1 MQDEIPESVA
11 RAIGYACGVIAVGM
25 AILGFFAIWA
35 LANKP
40 SLPLMFAGLLCC
52 GLSLLMYRWAG
63 ALLGRLDTRDRLVVS
78 KFFYSA
84 FGALLVGLVVFSL
97 AATSVRPPQ
106 TLDEGLVMVI
116 GISGGVALIY
126 LCYLAYRRFK

>member
-11 RAIGYACGVIAVGM
+11 RVIGYVCGVIAVGM
-25 AILGFFAIWA
+25 ATLGLLSIWA
-35 LANKP
+35 LAHKP
-40 SLPLMFAGLLCC
+40 SVLLMFAALFCG
-52 GLSLLMYRWAG
+52 GLSLLMFRWAG
-63 ALLGRLDTRDRLVVS
+63 ALLGRWDTRDRLVVS

-84 FGALLVGLVVFSL
+84 FGALLVGLVLFSI

-106 TLDEGLVMVI
+106 TLDEGLLVVT

-126 LCYLAYRRFK
+126 LCYLAYRRFR